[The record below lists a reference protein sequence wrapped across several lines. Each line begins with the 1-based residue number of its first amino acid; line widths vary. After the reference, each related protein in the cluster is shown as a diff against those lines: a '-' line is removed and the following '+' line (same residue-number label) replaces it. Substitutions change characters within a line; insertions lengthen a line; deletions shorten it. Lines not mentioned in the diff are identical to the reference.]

1 MKKSWIG
8 IFALMCLFFCCKKET
23 TTTVGVVMTYT
34 MTQCDDPWQDETYF
48 KDKALGLKTYLEKQ
62 GIVPQELSVA
72 LDSECAK
79 NVVCAACF
87 CTSCYNATVKVDAKD
102 VAAME
107 KLKFVKK

>member
-1 MKKSWIG
+1 MKKNWIG

-23 TTTVGVVMTYT
+23 TSVGIVMTYS

-48 KDKALGLKTYLEKQ
+48 KDKELGLKTYLEKQ

-72 LDSECAK
+72 LNSECAK
-79 NVVCAACF
+79 NAVCAACT
-87 CTSCYNATVKVDAKD
+87 CASCYDATIKVDAKD